1 MGRRDPILIYNQHTM
16 RRHFVL
22 TAIGKD
28 RPGIVADLAEM
39 VFDLGC
45 NLETSSMINLGSE
58 FATMMLFSGQGD
70 DLGQRLHMACKHLEY
85 EKEMTIFIKPVGEG
99 ASPASPP
106 GGRPFRLHTMGE
118 DKAGI
123 VARTARVIAAAGGNI
138 LELTSHLRPAAA
150 SGTPLYEMEMSFE
163 LPRAADVEALR
174 GRLAAIEQ
182 SLHIDIT
189 LAPA

>member
-1 MGRRDPILIYNQHTM
+1 MLIYN
-16 RRHFVL
+16 RRTVRRQFVL

-39 VFDLGC
+39 VYELGC

-58 FATMMLFSGQGD
+58 FATMVLLSGQGD

-85 EKEMTIFIKPVGEG
+85 ETGMAVFIKPVEAG
-99 ASPASPP
+99 AAPASSP
-106 GGRPFRLHTMGE
+106 GARPYRVRTMGE

-123 VARTARVIAAAGGNI
+123 VARTARAIADAGGNI
-138 LELTSHLRPAAA
+138 LELTSHLKPAAS
-150 SGTPLYEMEMSFE
+150 SGTPLYEMELRFD
-163 LPRAADVEALR
+163 LPRSADAEALR
-174 GRLAAIEQ
+174 RRLQAIEE

-189 LAPA
+189 LAPE

>member
-1 MGRRDPILIYNQHTM
+1 M

-106 GGRPFRLHTMGE
+106 GGRPFRLRTMGE

>member
-1 MGRRDPILIYNQHTM
+1 VRRGAILIYNRRTV

-22 TAIGKD
+22 TAIGRD

-70 DLGQRLHMACKHLEY
+70 DMAQRLHMACKHLEY
-85 EKEMTIFIKPVGEG
+85 EKEMTIFVKPVGEG

-106 GGRPFRLHTMGE
+106 GGRPFRMKTMGE

-123 VARTARVIAAAGGNI
+123 VARTARLIADAGGNI

-150 SGTPLYEMEMSFE
+150 SGTPLYEMEIFFE
-163 LPRAADVEALR
+163 LPRAADLEALR
-174 GRLAAIEQ
+174 GRLASIEQ

-189 LAPA
+189 LSPA